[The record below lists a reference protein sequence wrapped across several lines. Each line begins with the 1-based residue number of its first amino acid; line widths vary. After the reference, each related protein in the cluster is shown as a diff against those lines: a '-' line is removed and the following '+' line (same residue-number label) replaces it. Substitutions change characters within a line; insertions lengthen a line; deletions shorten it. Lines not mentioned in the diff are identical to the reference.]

1 MDIREKTE
9 NSKRHPWEL
18 ARYEIIKKTISKLQI
33 KSGFNLLDLG
43 CGDQFVLNNLAIDF
57 PNAKHYG
64 LDIAL
69 TDADIENLDL
79 ISPNIKVFNHYHD
92 DIKRCEFDIV
102 LLLDVIE
109 HIDDVNSFLKNVID
123 ELKVSNAYFVI
134 TVPAYNSLFS
144 EHDHFLGHYRRYSKK
159 SLQLELRNVGLK
171 EIKTHYFFFSLFIA
185 RFFEKQLSKLKKKES
200 KGVGQWKGSNF
211 ITVLVKGILGID
223 YIVGN
228 ACRKVGIKL
237 PGLSLISINTIK
249 KEND

>member
-18 ARYEIIKKTISKLQI
+18 ARYEIIKRTISSFQH
-33 KSGFNLLDLG
+33 KSDFKLLDLG

-57 PNAKHYG
+57 PSAKHYG

-69 TDADIENLDL
+69 SDTDIESLVLMSSN
-79 ISPNIKVFNHYHD
+79 ISVYNHYHD
-92 DIKRCEFDIV
+92 VIKRCEFDIV

-109 HIDDVNSFLKNVID
+109 HIEDVSSFLKNVIE

-134 TVPAYNSLFS
+134 TVPAFNSLFS
-144 EHDHFLGHYRRYSKK
+144 EHDHFLGHYRRYSKE
-159 SLQLELRNVGLK
+159 SLQLELRGVGLND
-171 EIKTHYFFFSLFIA
+171 IKTHYFFFSLFIA

-200 KGVGQWKGSNF
+200 KGVGQWQGSNF
-211 ITVLVKGILGID
+211 VTALVKGILGID
-223 YIVGN
+223 YMIGN
-228 ACRKVGIKL
+228 ACRKVGLRL

-249 KEND
+249 GND

>member
-18 ARYEIIKKTISKLQI
+18 ARYEIIKKTITSFQQ
-33 KSGFNLLDLG
+33 KSVFNLLDLG
-43 CGDQFVLNNLAIDF
+43 CGDQFVLNNLATDF
-57 PNAKHYG
+57 PNARHVG

-79 ISPNIKVFNHYHD
+79 ISPDIKVYNHYHA
-92 DIKRCEFDIV
+92 DIKKCEFDIV

-109 HIDDVNSFLKNVID
+109 HIEDVNSFFNNVKN
-123 ELKVSNAYFVI
+123 ELKVSNAYIVI
-134 TVPAYNSLFS
+134 TVPAFNSLFS

-185 RFFEKQLSKLKKKES
+185 RFFEKLLSKFKKKES
-200 KGVGQWKGSNF
+200 KGVGQWNGSNF
-211 ITVLVKGILGID
+211 ITALAKGILGMD
-223 YIVGN
+223 YMIGN
-228 ACRKVGIKL
+228 ACLKIGIKL